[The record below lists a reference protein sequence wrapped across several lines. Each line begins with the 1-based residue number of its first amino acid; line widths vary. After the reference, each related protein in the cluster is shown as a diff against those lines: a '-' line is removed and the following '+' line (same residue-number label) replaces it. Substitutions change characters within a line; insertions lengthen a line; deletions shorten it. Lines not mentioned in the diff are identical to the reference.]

1 MGRVAAVKMKW
12 LSKLTEVILNKRY
25 LAGYF
30 GKTAFMRWLLKL
42 QLKKHSKQREIVF
55 QHHQPK
61 EV

>member
-1 MGRVAAVKMKW
+1 MKW

-42 QLKKHSKQREIVF
+42 QLKKHSKHREIVF